1 MVPPKNRAGIWYFM
15 YHQERWRL
23 FFSKIWYF
31 FLDGKQKMI
40 FLKKYM
46 ETWQLFPASLKKM
59 MLILEKMILPFKIN
73 ILKRVPMILCIFMD
87 TFLGLFIYCFPMKKP
102 GNLIYRI
109 EIWLYLQ
116 SYMVGDILQW
126 RIFNTLYVTSSPQDL
141 YLEVYLNVN

>member
-73 ILKRVPMILCIFMD
+73 ILKRVPTILCIFMD

-116 SYMVGDILQW
+116 VIWLE
-126 RIFNTLYVTSSPQDL
+126 IFYNEESSIPCM
-141 YLEVYLNVN
+141 